1 MRSIDLTPLM
11 RSTIGFDQI
20 NRLFDTVGRTET
32 AELAYPPYNIE
43 KFGDD
48 NYRISMA
55 LAGFG
60 ESDLDVTL
68 QDGVLTISGN
78 AQPDEDKEEGHNFLY
93 RGIAQRA
100 FERRFRLADTIRVDG
115 ASFENGM
122 LHVDLVREIPEHM
135 KPRKI
140 AITRSVGSKA
150 IEGKAAE
157 NRKSAA

>member
-20 NRLFDTVGRTET
+20 NRLFDTAGRGET

-43 KFGDD
+43 KSGEDH
-48 NYRISMA
+48 YRISMA
-55 LAGFG
+55 LAGFT
-60 ESDLDVTL
+60 ESDLDVSL
-68 QDGVLTISGN
+68 QDGVLSISGK
-78 AQPDEDKEEGHNFLY
+78 AQDQQEDEGRNFLY

-100 FERRFRLADTIRVDG
+100 FERRFRLADTIRVTG

-140 AITRSVGSKA
+140 EISGSARSNA
-150 IEGKAAE
+150 IEGKAE
-157 NRKSAA
+157 SGRKSAA